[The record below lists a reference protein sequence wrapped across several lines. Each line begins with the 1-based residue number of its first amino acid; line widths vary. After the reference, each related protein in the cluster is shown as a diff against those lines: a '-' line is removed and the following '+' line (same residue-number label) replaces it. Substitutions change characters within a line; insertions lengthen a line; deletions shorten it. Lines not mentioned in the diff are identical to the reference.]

1 MKDPGEISIDRRRL
15 VAAGA
20 VLACAALAGAALRR
34 AAAEPPGDLIGAMRL
49 HVARD
54 DDTLPDL
61 AVDNDLGYGEVLAAN
76 PGIDPWLIP
85 RGTVIVLP
93 AAHLLPTRPR
103 RGIVVNLGDQRI
115 YFFLG
120 GAVRSYPIGIAV
132 EERDMRLG
140 TTRILRKQEHPAW
153 YPPPSV
159 KEESPWLPDVVP
171 PGPDNPLGSR
181 ALYLEWPRVLIHGTN
196 KPYGVGRRVSHG
208 CIRLYEPDIAALYHD
223 AAVGLPVTFVFEPV
237 KLGWASGMLYL
248 EIHPTLDQIDAL
260 ENGEDIGR
268 DEPAG
273 LRDLVLAAAA
283 EAAGRIDWDVVA
295 LAARR
300 RNGIPV
306 AIVR

>member
-1 MKDPGEISIDRRRL
+1 MTGLGRLSIDRRRL
-15 VAAGA
+15 IGAGC
-20 VLACAALAGAALRR
+20 LMACAAFAR
-34 AAAEPPGDLIGAMRL
+34 AARGQAASDLIGDVRL
-49 HVARD
+49 HVARA

-85 RGTVIVLP
+85 RGTVVVLP
-93 AAHLLPTRPR
+93 AAHLLPARPR
-103 RGIVVNLGDQRI
+103 RGIVINLGDQRL
-115 YFFLG
+115 YSFLSG
-120 GAVRSYPIGIAV
+120 TVRSFPIGIAV
-132 EERDMRLG
+132 EEQDMRLG
-140 TTRILRKQEHPAW
+140 TTRIRRKQEHPAW

-159 KEESPWLPDVVP
+159 REESPWLPGVVL

-208 CIRLYEPDIAALYHD
+208 CIRLYEPDIAQLYRE
-223 AAVGLPVTFVFEPV
+223 ASIGTPVTFVFEPV
-237 KLGWASGMLYL
+237 KLGWAADVLYL

-260 ENGEDIGR
+260 ENGEGAGR

-273 LRDLVLAAAA
+273 LREAILS
-283 EAAGRIDWDVVA
+283 AAGAAGGRVDWDAVA
-295 LAARR
+295 LAAQRR
-300 RNGIPV
+300 SGLPV

>member
-1 MKDPGEISIDRRRL
+1 MKDPGQTSIDRRRL
-15 VAAGA
+15 VACGA
-20 VLACAALAGAALRR
+20 VLACAALAGVVLRR
-34 AAAEPPGDLIGAMRL
+34 ASAAPSGDMIGEMRL

-54 DDTLPDL
+54 EDTLPDL

-76 PGIDPWLIP
+76 PGVDPWLIP

-93 AAHLLPTRPR
+93 AAHLLPTGAR
-103 RGIVVNLGDQRI
+103 RGIVVNLGDQRL
-115 YFFLG
+115 YFFQR
-120 GAVRSYPIGIAV
+120 GAVSSFPIGIAV
-132 EERDMRLG
+132 EEQDMRLG
-140 TTRILRKQEHPAW
+140 STRIQRKQEHPAW
-153 YPPPSV
+153 YPPPSIRQ
-159 KEESPWLPDVVP
+159 ESPWLPDVVP

-208 CIRLYEPDIAALYHD
+208 CIRLYEPDIAALYRD
-223 AAVGLPVTFVFEPV
+223 TAVGLPVTFVFEPV

-260 ENGEDIGR
+260 ENGEGLGR

-283 EAAGRIDWDVVA
+283 EAAGRIDWDAVA
-295 LAARR
+295 LAAWRR
-300 RNGIPV
+300 SGIPV

>member
-1 MKDPGEISIDRRRL
+1 MKDPGEIPIDRRRL
-15 VAAGA
+15 VASA
-20 VLACAALAGAALRR
+20 AALACSAFAGLTPRR
-34 AAAEPPGDLIGAMRL
+34 ASAEQPGDLIGAMRL

-76 PGIDPWLIP
+76 PGVDPWLIP

-93 AAHLLPTRPR
+93 AAHLLPAGVR
-103 RGIVVNLGDQRI
+103 RGIVVNFGDQRL
-115 YFFLG
+115 YFFQR
-120 GAVRSYPIGIAV
+120 GAVSSFPIGIAV
-132 EERDMRLG
+132 EERDMRVG
-140 TTRILRKQEHPAW
+140 STRILSKQEHPAW

-159 KEESPWLPDVVP
+159 REESPWLPDMVA

-208 CIRLYEPDIAALYHD
+208 CIRLYEPDIAALYRD

-237 KLGWASGMLYL
+237 KLGWASGVLYL
-248 EIHPTLDQIDAL
+248 EIHPTLGQIDAL
-260 ENGEDIGR
+260 ENGEAVDR

-273 LRDLVLAAAA
+273 LRELVLAVAA